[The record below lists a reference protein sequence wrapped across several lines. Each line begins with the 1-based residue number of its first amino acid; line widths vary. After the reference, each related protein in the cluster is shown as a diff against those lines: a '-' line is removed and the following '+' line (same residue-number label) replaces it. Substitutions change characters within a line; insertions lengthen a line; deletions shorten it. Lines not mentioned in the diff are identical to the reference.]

1 MELVFCYNAKSGFK
15 NGLIDLFHKTISPKT
30 YPCNL
35 CAITYTYKK
44 REKWKNFIDNFHLPI
59 SFMYIDHLRDRN
71 LENYFNDL
79 PCCFININGNY
90 KIVINK
96 KEINS
101 LKNEDELI
109 KFLENINY
117 ENY

>member
-44 REKWKNFIDNFHLPI
+44 REKWKTTEQLMANLFLPM
-59 SFMYIDHLRDRN
+59 F
-71 LENYFNDL
+71 F
-79 PCCFININGNY
+79 
-90 KIVINK
+90 
-96 KEINS
+96 
-101 LKNEDELI
+101 LKRR
-109 KFLENINY
+109 K
-117 ENY
+117 